1 MSLRENSFV
10 LLWKA
15 VLLPPQKEGEMGG
28 DNGFTLY
35 SGEACFY
42 GRRGV
47 LKRTQVGL
55 IFQNTLC
62 GFLPTGR
69 SARLERHV
77 KAGN

>member
-1 MSLRENSFV
+1 MGKLYCSL
-10 LLWKA
+10 
-15 VLLPPQKEGEMGG
+15 PQKEGAAM
-28 DNGFTLY
+28 TASPYILY
-35 SGEACFY
+35 SGGACFY

-55 IFQNTLC
+55 IFQDTLC

>member
-1 MSLRENSFV
+1 
-10 LLWKA
+10 
-15 VLLPPQKEGEMGG
+15 MGG
-28 DNGFTLY
+28 DDGFTLY
-35 SGEACFY
+35 SGGACAFY

-55 IFQNTLC
+55 IFQDTLY
-62 GFLPTGR
+62 GFLPMGR

>member
-1 MSLRENSFV
+1 MGKLYCS
-10 LLWKA
+10 
-15 VLLPPQKEGEMGG
+15 LPPPKKGGG
-28 DNGFTLY
+28 DDGFTLY
-35 SGEACFY
+35 SGGACFY

-55 IFQNTLC
+55 IFQDTLC